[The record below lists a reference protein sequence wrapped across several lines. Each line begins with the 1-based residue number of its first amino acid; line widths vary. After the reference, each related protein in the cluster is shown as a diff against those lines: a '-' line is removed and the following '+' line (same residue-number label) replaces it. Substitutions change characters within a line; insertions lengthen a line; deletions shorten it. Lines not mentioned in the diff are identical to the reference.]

1 MSSTSLTE
9 TLFAFWR
16 RLAPLPGGTWIFS
29 RILGRLAPY
38 TGSMGAHV
46 TLLEPGHAVVQ
57 LSDRRRVRNHL
68 NSVHAVALINL
79 GEVATGLAV
88 ISQLPPGTRGIVTS
102 LGAEYHKKARGL
114 LVADCRTGP
123 FPATADPVDRD
134 VSAEI
139 VDQAGDVVAVI
150 SARWRI
156 SS

>member
-1 MSSTSLTE
+1 MSSTSLTD

-16 RLAPLPGGTWIFS
+16 RLSPLPGGTWIFS

-46 TLLEPGHAVVQ
+46 KLLEAGHVVVQ

-114 LVADCRTGP
+114 LTAECRTDPIPAGP
-123 FPATADPVDRD
+123 EPMERE

-139 VDQAGDVVAVI
+139 VDQAGDVVAVV

-156 SS
+156 SP

>member
-1 MSSTSLTE
+1 MNSTSLGE

-16 RLAPLPGGTWIFS
+16 RLAPLPGGTWLFS

-46 TLLEPGHAVVQ
+46 KLLEPGHTLVQ

-88 ISQLPPGTRGIVTS
+88 ISQLSPNTRGIVTALS
-102 LGAEYHKKARGL
+102 AEYRKKARGL
-114 LVADCRTGP
+114 LTAECRT
-123 FPATADPVDRD
+123 DPIPSVSEPMDRE

-139 VDQAGDVVAVI
+139 VDQGRDIVAVVR
-150 SARWRI
+150 ARWRI
-156 SS
+156 SP

>member
-1 MSSTSLTE
+1 MRSTSLTE

-16 RLAPLPGGTWIFS
+16 RLAPLPGGTWLFS

-46 TLLEPGHAVVQ
+46 KLLEPGHAVVH

-68 NSVHAVALINL
+68 DSVHAVALINL

-88 ISQLPPGTRGIVTS
+88 ISQLPPGTRGIFTS
-102 LGAEYHKKARGL
+102 LGAEYFKKARGL
-114 LVADCRTGP
+114 LVAECRAEP
-123 FPATADPVDRD
+123 IPASDEPVERE

-139 VDQAGDVVAVI
+139 VDQAGDVVAVV

-156 SS
+156 SP

>member
-1 MSSTSLTE
+1 MSSNSLTE

-46 TLLEPGHAVVQ
+46 KLLEPGHTVVQ

-68 NSVHAVALINL
+68 NSIHAVALINL

-88 ISQLPPGTRGIVTS
+88 ISLLPPSARGIVTALS
-102 LGAEYHKKARGL
+102 AAYHKKARGL
-114 LVADCRTGP
+114 LTAECRT
-123 FPATADPVDRD
+123 DPIPE
-134 VSAEI
+134 VSAPIEREVSTEI
-139 VDQAGDVVAVI
+139 IDQAGDVVAVVR
-150 SARWRI
+150 ATWRL
-156 SS
+156 SP

>member
-1 MSSTSLTE
+1 MSSTSLTD

-16 RLAPLPGGTWIFS
+16 RLSPLPGGTWIFS

-46 TLLEPGHAVVQ
+46 KLLEPGHSVVH
-57 LSDRRRVRNHL
+57 LPDRRRVRNHL

-114 LVADCRTGP
+114 LTAECRTDPIPAGP
-123 FPATADPVDRD
+123 EPMERE

-139 VDQAGDVVAVI
+139 VDQAGDVVAVV

-156 SS
+156 SP

>member
-1 MSSTSLTE
+1 MSSTSLTD

-16 RLAPLPGGTWIFS
+16 RLSPLPGGTWIFS

-46 TLLEPGHAVVQ
+46 KLLEPGHVVVQ

-114 LVADCRTGP
+114 LTAECRTDP
-123 FPATADPVDRD
+123 IPASPEPLERD

-139 VDQAGDVVAVI
+139 VDQAGDVVAVV

-156 SS
+156 SP